1 MSERKLRMG
10 VAGLGR
16 AFTLMLPTLVAD
28 PRVELVAAADPRS
41 EATQRFAQDFDARVH
56 ATVEALCADP
66 GVDVV
71 YIATPHQ
78 DHAAHACLAAR
89 HGKHALIEKPMA
101 ITLDECQ
108 RMIDAADRAGTVQI
122 VGHSHS
128 FDRPIQRTREIIASG
143 TVGAVRMINAQY
155 YTDFLYR
162 PRRPEELATE
172 RGGGVVFSQAAHQV
186 DIVRLLGGGKVRS
199 VRALTGAWD
208 AARPTEG
215 AYAALLSFDHGAI
228 ATLTY
233 SGYAHFDSDELCAGI
248 GELGSP
254 KRSDHY
260 GSGRR
265 NLARMGTALAETD
278 LKQRRNYG
286 GVGYAPPPSQ
296 AATADASWHEHF
308 GMVIVSCDR
317 ADLRPLPTGVV
328 IYGDDA
334 VRVEPLERPRVP
346 RHEVID
352 ELHSAVFDGRAP
364 QHDGRW
370 AMATLEVCLAILR
383 SANEQRDVVL
393 GHQVALRA

>member
-1 MSERKLRMG
+1 MG

-28 PRVELVAAADPRS
+28 PRVQLVAAADPRV
-41 EATQRFAQDFDARVH
+41 EATQRFAREFGARAH
-56 ATVEALCADP
+56 ATVDALCADP
-66 GVDVV
+66 DVDVV

-89 HGKHALIEKPMA
+89 YGKHALVEKPMA
-101 ITLDECQ
+101 ITLDECR
-108 RMIDAADRAGTVQI
+108 RMIDAADRAGTVLI

-128 FDRPIQRTREIIASG
+128 FDRPIARTREIIDSG
-143 TVGAVRMINAQY
+143 AVGEVRMIHAQY

-172 RGGGVVFSQAAHQV
+172 HGGGVVFSQAAHQI

-208 AARPTEG
+208 SARPTEG
-215 AYAALLSFDHGAI
+215 AYAALLTFDGGAI

-248 GELGSP
+248 GELGTP
-254 KRSDHY
+254 KRADHH
-260 GSGRR
+260 GSARR
-265 NLARMGTALAETD
+265 NLEQAGKVESEAQ

-286 GVGYAPPPSQ
+286 GAAYVLSPPVGAGGQ
-296 AATADASWHEHF
+296 DAGMASWHEHF
-308 GMVIVSCDR
+308 GLVIVSCDR

-328 IYGDDA
+328 IYGDGE
-334 VRVEPLERPRVP
+334 VRVDALDRPRVP
-346 RHEVID
+346 RQEVID
-352 ELHSAVFDGRAP
+352 ELHAAVVGGRAP

-383 SANEQRDVVL
+383 SAREQRDIVL
-393 GHQVALRA
+393 EHQVAVRA